1 MTNNLEDQQQIQTDK
16 QQLQQLLSVQEKN
29 EIDQLLAH
37 YPQPGGACID
47 ALAIVQ
53 KYRGWVSDQ
62 AIAALAEHMGISL
75 SELESVATFY
85 NLIFRLPVGRVLMH
99 PCNGIS
105 CQLLGYKKIQR
116 QLLGA
121 LQIKEGETSAD
132 GQITLISL
140 PCLGACDKA
149 PVMLVREAMVNGLE
163 GTSSE
168 SLLVNLHC
176 SELELLLKQFK
187 ESAL

>member
-1 MTNNLEDQQQIQTDK
+1 MINKHAKQQQIQTDK
-16 QQLQQLLSVQEKN
+16 QQLQQLLSVAEKS

-62 AIAALAEHMGISL
+62 AIASLADHMGISL

-85 NLIFRLPVGRVLMH
+85 NLIFRLPVGRVLLH

-105 CQLLGYKKIQR
+105 CQLLGYKEIQQ
-116 QLLGA
+116 QLQAA
-121 LQIKEGETSAD
+121 LQIKEGETCAN

-149 PVMLVREAMVNGLE
+149 PVMLVREANTHGQP
-163 GTSSE
+163 GTGSE

-176 SELELLLKQFK
+176 SELELLLQQFT
-187 ESAL
+187 ESEV

>member
-1 MTNNLEDQQQIQTDK
+1 MKNDLVNQQQIQTDK
-16 QQLQQLLSVQEKN
+16 QQLQQLLSVQEKS

-105 CQLLGYKKIQR
+105 CQLLGYKKIQQ
-116 QLLGA
+116 QLQTA
-121 LQIKEGETSAD
+121 LQIQEGETCAD

-149 PVMLVREAMVNGLE
+149 PVMLVREAMVDGLP

-176 SELELLLKQFK
+176 SELELLLQQFK
-187 ESAL
+187 ESAV